1 MSKTIVIRNQHTDK
15 DGFLMVSDQV
25 PDYLQEDLA
34 GAYRDQYRWFEDKFK
49 VNVLKAKITYNEEID
64 MYERRIKIR
73 NVDSEKDAKAIVYS
87 WVNSP
92 EVTKI
97 FKEFSETDHV
107 PDEAGTDAR
116 QYLVAHTECSLD
128 IYIVDDD
135 NPEKYIYYSGKNL
148 FRAKHKNILEA
159 FVNKGGIRVNNDV
172 KR

>member
-25 PDYLQEDLA
+25 RDYLQEDLTA
-34 GAYRDQYRWFEDKFK
+34 AYQDQYQWLEDKFE
-49 VNVLKAKITYNEEID
+49 VNVLKPEITYNEEID

-97 FKEFSETDHV
+97 FKEFSKTDHV

-116 QYLVAHTECSLD
+116 QYLVSQTECSLD
-128 IYIVDDD
+128 IYIVDD
-135 NPEKYIYYSGKNL
+135 NNHEKYIYYSGKNL
-148 FRAKHKNILEA
+148 FRAKHKNILEG

>member
-25 PDYLQEDLA
+25 PDYLQEELA
-34 GAYRDQYRWFEDKFK
+34 GAYRDQYQWFEDKFK
-49 VNVLKAKITYNEEID
+49 VNVLKAKITY
-64 MYERRIKIR
+64 
-73 NVDSEKDAKAIVYS
+73 VDSEKDAKAIVYS